1 MSKPISDEE
10 ICKIR
15 NMDIPEC
22 AKALWLQNRSF
33 FTVDII
39 QKPQP
44 KKQPSKQG
52 RRMIPIQPF
61 QKNKFVFN
69 NSQPMP
75 IQMPIQMPIPIQ
87 MPMPMPML
95 MMQPRENP
103 NYVSSDGLY
112 LSIMA
117 NGQWLILTQNNKF
130 IKLTPNIGH
139 IFTTPEGFI
148 TLQKATGECVYLYRN

>member
-15 NMDIPEC
+15 NMDIPEY
-22 AKALWLQNRSF
+22 AKALWLQNRSVF
-33 FTVDII
+33 AVDII
-39 QKPQP
+39 QKPQS
-44 KKQPSKQG
+44 KKQPFKKE
-52 RRMIPIQPF
+52 RRMIPNQPF
-61 QKNKFVFN
+61 QKNKFIFN
-69 NSQPMP
+69 NSQPVP
-75 IQMPIQMPIPIQ
+75 
-87 MPMPMPML
+87 MPMPMPIPMPIPMPMPMY
-95 MMQPRENP
+95 MMQPQENP
-103 NYVSSDGLY
+103 TYVSSDGLY

-148 TLQKATGECVYLYRN
+148 TLQKASGECVYLYRN